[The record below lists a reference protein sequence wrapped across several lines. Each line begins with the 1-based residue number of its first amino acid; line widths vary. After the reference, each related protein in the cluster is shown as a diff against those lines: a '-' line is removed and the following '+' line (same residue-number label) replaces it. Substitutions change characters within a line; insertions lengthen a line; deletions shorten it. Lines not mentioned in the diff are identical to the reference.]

1 MRHSHDD
8 CGSEFLVSRALV
20 FDLKCVKMWMWKRK
34 AAVLVD
40 GVGPFSFPRTRYRE
54 WRRRYMQRGERF
66 FFSGVSA
73 GQGRR

>member
-20 FDLKCVKMWMWKRK
+20 FDLKCVKMWKWKRK

-40 GVGPFSFPRTRYRE
+40 GVGPFSFFPEQEIQGVETYV
-54 WRRRYMQRGERF
+54 YKGERF

-73 GQGRR
+73 G